1 MSEFVK
7 NLLSPSRAGA
17 FVQFVKYG
25 VVGVM
30 ATAVQTAV
38 FYAFAATCLEC
49 LKPDDWAVKLLC
61 LPAADV
67 SDSVRAVRF
76 GIATAIGF
84 IVANV
89 FCWLMNRAF
98 VFKVGKFSW
107 WKEFC
112 LFFGVS
118 AMATVVAIALSSAC
132 IHWCGLMTTLA
143 VFIEIAVSFLFNY
156 FLRKFF
162 IFKG

>member
-1 MSEFVK
+1 MFEFVK
-7 NLLSPSRAGA
+7 RVLSPARAGA
-17 FVQFVKYG
+17 FAQFVKYG

-38 FYAFAATCLEC
+38 FYVFAATCLEC
-49 LKPDDWAVKLLC
+49 LKNDDWAVRLLG

-67 SDSVRAVRF
+67 SDAVRAVRF
-76 GIATAIGF
+76 VIATAFGF
-84 IVANV
+84 VVANI
-89 FCWLMNRAF
+89 FCWLMNRVF
-98 VFKVGKFSW
+98 VFRAGKFPW

-118 AMATVVAIALSSAC
+118 AMATVVAMSLSWAL

-143 VFIEIAVSFLFNY
+143 VFIEIVVSFLFNY